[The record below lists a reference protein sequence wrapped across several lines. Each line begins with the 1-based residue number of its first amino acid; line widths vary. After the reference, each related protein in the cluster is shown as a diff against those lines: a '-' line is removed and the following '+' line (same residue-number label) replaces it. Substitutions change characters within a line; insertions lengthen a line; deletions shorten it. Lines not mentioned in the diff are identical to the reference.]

1 VNYSIRKENKRE
13 IPPLPA
19 AAGEGEASP
28 DHIVVL
34 RHLPGE
40 AGQISATHTDD
51 GFYILEIEEI
61 EYAETYR
68 WWRNDTIY
76 ADGMTV
82 SNISIPDTAAGVYC
96 VAGVNNYGE
105 GLRSPGYE
113 IEEPPAVDDPM
124 PGPRQYT
131 YAGTVYNRRK

>member
-1 VNYSIRKENKRE
+1 MYYSIRKENKRE
-13 IPPLPA
+13 IPPLPT
-19 AAGEGEASP
+19 AAGE
-28 DHIVVL
+28 
-34 RHLPGE
+34 GE

-105 GLRSPGYE
+105 GLHSP
-113 IEEPPAVDDPM
+113 DT
-124 PGPRQYT
+124 R
-131 YAGTVYNRRK
+131 